1 VKLIFLNRT
10 PVILCF
16 LAVGLLLACG
26 SKKEST
32 LEKLTPLS
40 EVVYSRSQAQER
52 LNVLSAKMDFF
63 LEDYPVDSTKFP
75 RAVDEEGNI
84 IGVKSRDWT
93 SGFWPGT
100 LWYLA
105 DATKSS
111 KLEQAARTWTEFM
124 KKEQYDDH
132 THDLGFKVY
141 NSLGKGMN
149 LAGEQ
154 EYRDDIIQASRT
166 LINRYNPAV
175 GTIKSWD
182 WGARKGWVHP
192 TIIDNMM
199 NLEMLFEATKLTGD
213 SVFYK
218 ISASHAD
225 VTLREHFRPDHSSY
239 HVIDYDTLTGE
250 VRNRH
255 THQGMSHE
263 SAWSRG
269 QAWGLYGYTTC
280 YRYTRNPVY
289 LQQAKRI
296 AKYFF
301 EHPNMPEDLIAYYDF
316 DAEPGATTP
325 RDVSASAVAAS
336 ALLELQ
342 VYDAVNRLQ
351 YMAWV
356 DKVLQTL
363 ETPGYQTQIA
373 PFFLDHS
380 TGSVPG
386 PFEVDV
392 PIGYG
397 DYYYVET
404 LHRRAAL
411 EDLK

>member
-1 VKLIFLNRT
+1 METFL
-10 PVILCF
+10 V
-16 LAVGLLLACG
+16 
-26 SKKEST
+26 
-32 LEKLTPLS
+32 
-40 EVVYSRSQAQER
+40 
-52 LNVLSAKMDFF
+52 
-63 LEDYPVDSTKFP
+63 DYPVDSTQFP

-100 LWYLA
+100 LWYLS
-105 DATKSS
+105 DANNSQ
-111 KLEQAARTWTEFM
+111 KLEQAARVWTEFM

-141 NSLGKGMN
+141 NSLGKGLT

-154 EYRDDIIQASRT
+154 EYRDEIIQASRT
-166 LINRYNPAV
+166 LIDRYNPTV

-182 WGARKGWVHP
+182 WGERKGWIHP

-213 SVFYK
+213 SIFSK
-218 ISASHAD
+218 ISTSHAD

-269 QAWGLYGYTTC
+269 QAWGLYGYTIC
-280 YRYTRNPVY
+280 YRYTRNPAY
-289 LQQAKRI
+289 LKQAQRI
-296 AKYFF
+296 AKFFF

-316 DAEPGATTP
+316 DAEPSVNTP

-342 VYDAVNRLQ
+342 TYDPANKEKYLG
-351 YMAWV
+351 WV
-356 DKVLQTL
+356 DKVLATL
-363 ETPGYQTQIA
+363 ETPTYQTDIP

-392 PIGYG
+392 PINYG

-404 LHRRAAL
+404 LHRRAVL
-411 EDLK
+411 ND